1 MNLFKLTTWSRAAL
15 LAVPLIAAQVAVPQ
29 MQSDIG
35 WQPWSSA
42 VAAEDKPK
50 KAVITVTERAAVE
63 VKRVIEENQFDAD
76 KTFVR
81 IGAKGGGC
89 SGLTYVL
96 DFDEAGP
103 TEFDLTY
110 EQHGVRL
117 VIDKKSSFFMAGTEL
132 DFNDG
137 LLDRGFVFKNPQAKG
152 SCGCGTS
159 FST

>member
-1 MNLFKLTTWSRAAL
+1 MTEKTEDTP
-15 LAVPLIAAQVAVPQ
+15 VEE
-29 MQSDIG
+29 G
-35 WQPWSSA
+35 
-42 VAAEDKPK
+42 AEQKPK
-50 KAVITVTERAAVE
+50 KQVVTITERAALE
-63 VKRVIEENQFDAD
+63 VKRVIAEQGFPEDS
-76 KTFVR
+76 TFVR

-96 DFDEAGP
+96 DFDKAGP
-103 TEFDLTY
+103 TEFDITY

-137 LLDRGFVFKNPQAKG
+137 LLDRGFVFKNPSATG

-159 FST
+159 FSV

>member
-1 MNLFKLTTWSRAAL
+1 MS
-15 LAVPLIAAQVAVPQ
+15 
-29 MQSDIG
+29 
-35 WQPWSSA
+35 
-42 VAAEDKPK
+42 EDKVQTTPPADTEAGGEQGSK
-50 KAVITVTERAAVE
+50 PTTKAVIAITERAAKE
-63 VKRVIEENQFDAD
+63 VQRVIEENEFDPDA
-76 KTFVR
+76 TWVR

-96 DFDEAGP
+96 DFDQTGP

-117 VIDKKSSFFMAGTEL
+117 VIDKKSSFFMTGTEL

-137 LLDRGFVFKNPQAKG
+137 LLDRGFVFRNPAATG

-159 FST
+159 FSV